1 MATLR
6 LPNQK
11 LDYNIREVWADNF
24 EAEFVA
30 MRQAMEQYP
39 YVSMVCLALSR

>member
-6 LPNQK
+6 LPGQK

-24 EAEFVA
+24 DVEFVA

-39 YVSMVCLALSR
+39 YVSMVSLPWTR